1 MQKNNLTITVLRLL
15 LPAIMTALLSWTA
28 YALDDQPL
36 IEVTSAV
43 DTSRITIGDRLTY
56 TITIDHVDT
65 MRVERPGE
73 GVNLGQF
80 EIKDYKVH
88 DPVHSDGRIK
98 QQFDY
103 VISVFDTGAFVIPP
117 FPVAYF
123 PTDSLSDY
131 RLIEASPITIYVES
145 VIQDEER
152 QLHDVKPPIE
162 IPYNYLALLSL
173 IAAVVLIAVLLYV
186 GYRLYKKRKESGY
199 LIRAP
204 EPARPAHEIAL
215 SALENLLA
223 KNLLAEGMT
232 KQFYSELSELIRY
245 YIEGRYYVH
254 ALEETSTEILT
265 QMKAHE
271 LEEKSFTW
279 LHNLLQLAD
288 LVKFAKYQPTE
299 KENQESPQWA
309 KSFIDETKIIYEPVT
324 TTEQEINL
332 PEDRDEAVRKETA

>member
-1 MQKNNLTITVLRLL
+1 MTFLVWIAH
-15 LPAIMTALLSWTA
+15 AI
-28 YALDDQPL
+28 DEKPL

-43 DTSRITIGDRLTY
+43 DTSRITIGDRITY

-80 EIKDYKVH
+80 EIKDYKIH
-88 DPVHSDGRIK
+88 DPVHADGRIK

-131 RLIEASPITIYVES
+131 RLIEASPVTIYVES

-152 QLHDVKPPIE
+152 QLREVKPPID

-173 IAAVVLIAVLLYV
+173 IAAVVLTAVLLFI

-215 SALENLLA
+215 SALDNLLA
-223 KNLLAEGMT
+223 KNLLADGLT
-232 KQFYSELSELIRY
+232 KQFYSELSELIRR
-245 YIEGRYYVH
+245 YIEGRYYVR
-254 ALEETSTEILT
+254 ALEETSTEILA
-265 QMKAHE
+265 QMKDQE
-271 LEEKSFTW
+271 LNEMSFTW
-279 LHNLLQLAD
+279 LQNLLQLAD
-288 LVKFAKYQPTE
+288 LVKFAKYQPAE
-299 KENQESPQWA
+299 EENHESPQWA
-309 KSFIDETKIIYEPVT
+309 RSFIDETKIIYEPVT
-324 TTEQEINL
+324 ISEPETSQAVNGDEVSTE
-332 PEDRDEAVRKETA
+332 EASLREMNNAGK